1 MKLLVRTWGVIGV
14 AQNVLQLSS
23 RRGTLGPQGISLL
36 SWEAGMIHHRP
47 DTTPQGSKGT
57 FVESTMST
65 GYSEDMQED
74 KMTKDKIKQKNKK
87 EKKDQ
92 KEKKVKWKG

>member
-1 MKLLVRTWGVIGV
+1 MTKNTTEMTVCT
-14 AQNVLQLSS
+14 
-23 RRGTLGPQGISLL
+23 
-36 SWEAGMIHHRP
+36 HRK
-47 DTTPQGSKGT
+47 TIYSGHVTPNREDD
-57 FVESTMST
+57 ESTMST